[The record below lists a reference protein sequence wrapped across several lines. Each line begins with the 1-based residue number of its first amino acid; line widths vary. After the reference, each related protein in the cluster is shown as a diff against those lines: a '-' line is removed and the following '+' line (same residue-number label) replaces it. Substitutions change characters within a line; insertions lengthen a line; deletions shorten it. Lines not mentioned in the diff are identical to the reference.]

1 MNRRIQILLIFLVVF
16 FFWIGIC
23 WKRTDIQKLFVVYA
37 PAEFSESALHESG
50 NSQNLDQILSFTTG
64 IRLDDLPWERLAYD
78 EAERYLIK
86 NLPVC
91 LSPLQAFMPIKIQEV
106 VKNCSSKEKKGQ
118 VPDGLGG
125 ACASRFRYDPQK
137 KEIYEMNWCDRPM
150 SPWDTNYEESYT
162 WLYLCQQEQKG
173 EDSPIF
179 WTKFDDQNYF
189 QTAKKEVFRAPISFT
204 ALKKALGDGLLLASD
219 DGRFD
224 IPSLYCLDHD
234 PDCEKLLSVGSW
246 SDDEW
251 NYFAAGIRDWN
262 YYEYKHI
269 FYAIN
274 GKLYDPGIQEENHLR
289 EWKSYSSRWLF
300 GGFQNWK
307 LTVKKIKNLTFD
319 LSNQENPHPAR
330 YTLETCE
337 IDL

>member
-1 MNRRIQILLIFLVVF
+1 MRRRIQIVLILLVVF
-16 FFWIGIC
+16 FFWIGIY
-23 WKRTDIQKLFVVYA
+23 WKWTDIQKHFVVYA

-50 NSQNLDQILSFTTG
+50 KSENLDQILSFSTG
-64 IRLDDLPWERLAYD
+64 IKLDDLPWERLAYD

-91 LSPLQAFMPIKIQEV
+91 ISPLQAFTPIKIQEV

-125 ACASRFRYDPQK
+125 ACVSRFRYDPQR
-137 KEIYEMNWCDRPM
+137 KEIYKMNWCDRPM
-150 SPWDTNYEESYT
+150 SLWDTNYEESYT

-189 QTAKKEVFRAPISFT
+189 QTAKKEVFRAPLSFT
-204 ALKKALGDGLLLASD
+204 ALKKALRGGLLLASD
-219 DGRFD
+219 DGSFD

-234 PDCEKLLSVGSW
+234 PDC
-246 SDDEW
+246 
-251 NYFAAGIRDWN
+251 
-262 YYEYKHI
+262 EYKHI

-307 LTVKKIKNLTFD
+307 LIVKKIKNLTFD